1 MLNQWLEQYS
11 FRTRHPKLL
20 MLVCLQWLFPIEH
33 NLLLRRLVVDSR
45 EGSPRVRNCGLTPSL
60 PSLLQGH
67 YLCHRAMFLRET
79 LLDDPSNDQLLW
91 RPLPCYLLA
100 CISLEHVY
108 QAELLWIQD

>member
-1 MLNQWLEQYS
+1 MVVPN
-11 FRTRHPKLL
+11 RTQPVVEKFGCRFQGGLSSGKKLW
-20 MLVCLQWLFPIEH
+20 VNP
-33 NLLLRRLVVDSR
+33 
-45 EGSPRVRNCGLTPSL
+45 PP

-67 YLCHRAMFLRET
+67 CLCHRAMFLRET

-108 QAELLWIQD
+108 QEELLWIQD